1 MVLLFYIPGV
11 LGSNLSSETA
21 LNDWI
26 IVNNELETM
35 WKEVAMI

>member
-11 LGSNLSSETA
+11 LGSNLSLETT

-26 IVNNELETM
+26 VVNNELESM
-35 WKEVAMI
+35 WKEIAMV